1 VIFATI
7 HWLAPNVVARFRTL
21 APCDRNDRIRS
32 SSAGP
37 KCRSAGRPILFLPFS
52 PVPCLLSPIPA
63 AILSINCG
71 PLLAVH
77 RLPPVL
83 RFLFFRP
90 LDFAHRAFAALRA
103 ILCRSSADNFFSLAL
118 TDLRPISEKY
128 FRRLFEITHVSLSC
142 STVQHHENAGPAISI
157 ANPISHHSTE

>member
-1 VIFATI
+1 MSSPVFGRSHLATVTTASDPV
-7 HWLAPNVVARFRTL
+7 LQGRSVAVQVGQFF
-21 APCDRNDRIRS
+21 
-32 SSAGP
+32 
-37 KCRSAGRPILFLPFS
+37 FLPVS
-52 PVPCLLSPIPA
+52 PVPCLLSPVPA

-90 LDFAHRAFAALRA
+90 FDFAHRAFAALRA

-142 STVQHHENAGPAISI
+142 STAQHHENAGP
-157 ANPISHHSTE
+157 SHLHIESNLTSLN

>member
-1 VIFATI
+1 MSSPVFGCSHLATVTTASDPV
-7 HWLAPNVVARFRTL
+7 LQGRSVAVQVGQFF
-21 APCDRNDRIRS
+21 
-32 SSAGP
+32 
-37 KCRSAGRPILFLPFS
+37 FLPFS
-52 PVPCLLSPIPA
+52 PVPCLLSPVPA

-128 FRRLFEITHVSLSC
+128 FRRLFEITQVSLSC
-142 STVQHHENAGPAISI
+142 STAQHHENAGPAISI
-157 ANPISHHSTE
+157 SNPISHHSTE